1 MTKETKAWVF
11 SCENNPKVSKD
22 PKKFLLKGSK
32 RSLFQGSKRPFLKD
46 QKVPSQGSKKSLFKD
61 QKCLF
66 FTSVVQWNDF
76 IRTISNLFFFF
87 FFFMKRFR
95 VHKNTHK
102 QKWTNKTKLSKHW
115 TTKAPIFHAHKL
127 ESHLFYFLVL
137 FVHAESFHKKKID
150 RFEFV
155 LITLFHYTPGAELC

>member
-11 SCENNPKVSKD
+11 SCENNPKGSKD

-66 FTSVVQWNDF
+66 FTSIVQ
-76 IRTISNLFFFF
+76 
-87 FFFMKRFR
+87 
-95 VHKNTHK
+95 
-102 QKWTNKTKLSKHW
+102 
-115 TTKAPIFHAHKL
+115 
-127 ESHLFYFLVL
+127 
-137 FVHAESFHKKKID
+137 
-150 RFEFV
+150 
-155 LITLFHYTPGAELC
+155 